1 MPREKLMANYL
12 GEMGEHYMGIPA
24 CDLYETQWNAL
35 SDEQKALVGE
45 SAFYRVRPAAEEDVE
60 AAAKHVEKAEPVN
73 PMAEQA
79 KAEMP
84 APPAPKDEPKPAPKA
99 EAKK

>member
-12 GEMGEHYMGIPA
+12 GENGEHLMGVPA
-24 CDLYETQWNAL
+24 CDLYETQWNRLTDA
-35 SDEQKALVGE
+35 QKADVD
-45 SAFYRVRPAAEEDVE
+45 AAVFYRVRPAAADDVE

-73 PMAEQA
+73 PMAE
-79 KAEMP
+79 MP
-84 APPAPKDEPKPAPKA
+84 TPPEPKDAPKA